1 MRPMKVL
8 LAEDHHL
15 IREALRALLEE
26 MGAIEVV
33 GQARDGVEALQLAE
47 SLKPDLVV
55 MDVGMP
61 NLNGMEATR
70 RMRQLSR
77 PPDVI
82 ILSQYGR
89 NEYVVQALLAG
100 ARAYLLKDSISDEL
114 VEAIEAVSRGEMY
127 LSEQFDRDEIMEY
140 VRRGEEIPSPL
151 ARLTPRERQVLQLVA
166 EGHTN
171 RQVAVKLS
179 ISVKTVEKHRF
190 NLMDK
195 LDIRDVTGLVRF
207 AVAQGIVP
215 APNTGLDQDV

>member
-1 MRPMKVL
+1 MRPMRVL
-8 LAEDHHL
+8 LAEDHNL

-26 MGAIEVV
+26 MGSIEVV
-33 GQARDGVEALQLAE
+33 GQAKDGAEALQLAE
-47 SLKPDLVV
+47 SLHPDLVV

-70 RMRQLSR
+70 RMRQLDR

-114 VEAIEAVSRGEMY
+114 LEAIEAVSQGETY

-151 ARLTPRERQVLQLVA
+151 DRLTPRERQVLQLVA

-215 APNTGLDQDV
+215 APDSGLDADI